1 MARGRRVIVALI
13 LLTCGF
19 AAGLVITEISPLR
32 DPDGTLLE
40 RLLDPLT
47 SALAAAS

>member
-1 MARGRRVIVALI
+1 
-13 LLTCGF
+13 
-19 AAGLVITEISPLR
+19 VITEINPLR

-47 SALAAAS
+47 AALAGPSLVP